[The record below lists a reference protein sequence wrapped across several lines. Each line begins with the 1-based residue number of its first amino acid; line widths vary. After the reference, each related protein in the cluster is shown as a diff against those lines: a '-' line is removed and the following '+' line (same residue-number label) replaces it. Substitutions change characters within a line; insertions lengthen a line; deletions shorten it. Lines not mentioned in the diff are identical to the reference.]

1 MEAGPSSP
9 IAAATLARADVE
21 EAMRSLLAGSSLRL
35 SERNR
40 RFLAFVV
47 NETLSGRAERIKAYA
62 IGVDVFGRGPCFD
75 PSTDPIVRIEATRIR
90 TALAAY
96 YEGPGAADPF
106 RIVLRPGS
114 YIPELVSA
122 KAAPNSVPEPM
133 VRAPDAVHVR
143 SGQARISLVV
153 IHRTDQ
159 RDRCAMATGE
169 MFVQAVVR
177 AAAGHGFRV
186 FVFPHPERRAPAQAI
201 QDLLRHSESVYAL
214 DVSVHGIAEGRRYAW
229 SLSDLRSGEIRGSDF
244 VDQVDDDPPVAARI
258 NTRAEAVARRVA
270 NVVH

>member
-1 MEAGPSSP
+1 MDTGPSSP
-9 IAAATLARADVE
+9 IASATFAGFDVE
-21 EAMRSLLAGSSLRL
+21 EAVRALVDGGALRL

-47 NETLSGRAERIKAYA
+47 HETLCGRSERIKAYA

-96 YEGPGAADPF
+96 YEGPGANDPF

-114 YIPELVSA
+114 YIPEFELA
-122 KAAPNSVPEPM
+122 KPVPLSVPEP
-133 VRAPDAVHVR
+133 VEQEPDAVPVPPDM
-143 SGQARISLVV
+143 ARISLVV
-153 IHRTDQ
+153 IHRTNR

-169 MFVQAVVR
+169 MYVQAVVR

-186 FVFPHPERRAPAQAI
+186 FVIPHPERRAAAQTI
-201 QDLLRHSESVYAL
+201 QDLLGCSTAVFAL
-214 DVSVHGIAEGRRYAW
+214 EISVHGIAEGRRYAW

-244 VDQVDDDPPVAARI
+244 VDQVDEEPPAATRI

-270 NVVH
+270 NVVL